1 MRLAEGVL
9 ENDQLRVCHVAGNK
23 LSSEAAERFA
33 DVIQRNQNLKDLDLS
48 SNLFIMDELQM
59 LAQSFKESAVEML
72 NLRGNVVSAEEIQ
85 AFDAVLATVANMP
98 RRKFLF

>member
-1 MRLAEGVL
+1 MRLAEGIL

-23 LSSEAAERFA
+23 LSSDAAEKFA
-33 DVIQRNQNLKDLDLS
+33 DVIQKNQNLKDLDLS

-85 AFDAVLATVANMP
+85 AFDSVLATVANMP